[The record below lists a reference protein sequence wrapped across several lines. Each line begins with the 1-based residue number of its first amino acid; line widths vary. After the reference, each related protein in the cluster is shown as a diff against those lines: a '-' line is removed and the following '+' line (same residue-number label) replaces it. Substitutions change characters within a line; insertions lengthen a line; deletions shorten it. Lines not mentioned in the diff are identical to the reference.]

1 MAKKQLLSYA
11 RALVFDP
18 EILILDEATSSVDP
32 VSEQLI
38 QEGMKELLKNRTAI
52 IIAHRLTTTR
62 LADRILVIHK
72 GKLIEQGKHT
82 NLLLKKGY
90 YYKLYNLQYLSGA
103 G

>member
-1 MAKKQLLSYA
+1 M
-11 RALVFDP
+11 
-18 EILILDEATSSVDP
+18 
-32 VSEQLI
+32 SEQLI

-82 NLLLKKGY
+82 DLLLKKGY

>member
-1 MAKKQLLSYA
+1 MGINLSFGERQLLSYA

-32 VSEQLI
+32 QSEQLI

-62 LADRILVIHK
+62 LADRIS
-72 GKLIEQGKHT
+72 
-82 NLLLKKGY
+82 N
-90 YYKLYNLQYLSGA
+90 
-103 G
+103 